1 MTNALNNIAIEDF
14 DPAFKKVMDMTRF
27 DTLLHA
33 MFMVVKADQALYWYK
48 GPEDA
53 RIVAQ
58 NLYHELYGLRVANKL
73 TDSRYSISSGYLTMS
88 VVNLEG
94 EMRMSLS
101 FNYELGRGYTY

>member
-14 DPAFKKVMDMTRF
+14 GPAFEKVMDMTRF

-33 MFMVVKADQALYWYK
+33 MFMVVKADQYLYWYN
-48 GPEDA
+48 GPGDA

-58 NLYHELYGLRVANKL
+58 NLYFELYGLRVAKKL
-73 TDSRYSISSGYLTMS
+73 TDQKHSIASGYLVLS
-88 VVNLEG
+88 AVNLEG